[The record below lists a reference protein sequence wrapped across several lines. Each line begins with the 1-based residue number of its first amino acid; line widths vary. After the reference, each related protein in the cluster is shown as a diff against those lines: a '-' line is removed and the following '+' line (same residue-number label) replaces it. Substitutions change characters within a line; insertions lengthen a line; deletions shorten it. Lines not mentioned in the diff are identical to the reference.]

1 MSIILLFVTV
11 LHTFSGEKNR
21 AATLKHSYEEAEGK
35 SNLRRAITSSVKR
48 IKGLFKK
55 QGDKAQVTSE
65 LATGQEEDLHS
76 TETLAA
82 QLDDHDDD
90 SALKQQDEALPVY
103 RALYD
108 YDARTSE
115 DLSFQKG
122 NFLCKGSSMTFQ
134 GAVV

>member
-1 MSIILLFVTV
+1 MRE
-11 LHTFSGEKNR
+11 FSDEKNK
-21 AATLKHSYEEAEGK
+21 AATLKYSHEETEKK

-65 LATGQEEDLHS
+65 LATEQEEDLPS
-76 TETLAA
+76 METIAA
-82 QLDDHDDD
+82 SLDHNDD
-90 SALKQQDEALPVY
+90 SALKQQDETLPIYIALH
-103 RALYD
+103 D

-122 NFLCKGSSMTFQ
+122 NDSYYVKGCHVKSPCKLFH
-134 GAVV
+134 